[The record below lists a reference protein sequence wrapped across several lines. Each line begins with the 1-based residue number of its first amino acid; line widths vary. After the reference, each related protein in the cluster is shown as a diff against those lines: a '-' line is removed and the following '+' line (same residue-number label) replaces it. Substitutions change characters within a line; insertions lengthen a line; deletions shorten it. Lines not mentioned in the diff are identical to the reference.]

1 LLKRGLAAA
10 DENEDTILKAWA
22 EMAAMAA
29 MGPKQFE
36 HVWKSK
42 KQTGGGAEEK
52 LQPRICTTSV
62 SQPKKNSWKL
72 HCPLSRAVRLSH
84 HILET
89 GQNGP
94 NPKNQCHC

>member
-1 LLKRGLAAA
+1 MLKRGLAAA

-42 KQTGGGAEEK
+42 KQTGGGLKKSCNLAFAR
-52 LQPRICTTSV
+52 LQSL
-62 SQPKKNSWKL
+62 SPKKIVGSYIVHL
-72 HCPLSRAVRLSH
+72 AEL
-84 HILET
+84 
-89 GQNGP
+89 
-94 NPKNQCHC
+94 